1 MSLNP
6 MADRIAELEARVAEL
21 EDALVEL
28 SPFAACFE
36 VLAQTTLSAP
46 NDEMCKQKAYQF
58 KRDTLYLNKFAYRR
72 AAKLVKD
79 KLCANGAEYIFE
91 A

>member
-1 MSLNP
+1 MTSEVEALK
-6 MADRIAELEARVAEL
+6 ARVAEL
-21 EDALVEL
+21 EDALIEL

-36 VLAQTTLSAP
+36 VLAQTTLAAP
-46 NDEMCKQKAYQF
+46 NDALCREKAYQF
-58 KRDTLYLNKFAYRR
+58 KRDTLYMNKFAYRR

-79 KLCANGAEYIFE
+79 KLLASGASYIFE